1 MSAVPSV
8 WLSRD
13 CDACILGLDE
23 DCSRCG
29 LDCVLEIC
37 SEAMVP
43 AAPQRRLVRHR
54 LQTQPI
60 TEIGVLGEVFDEG
73 SVVVPAMAFFQQE
86 QAKQCLHLV
95 ARRACVSVVGIESDV
110 CEWEIGNKRFDC
122 LVFIL
127 VEPRFCDEADVGFQL
142 GK

>member
-1 MSAVPSV
+1 
-8 WLSRD
+8 
-13 CDACILGLDE
+13 
-23 DCSRCG
+23 
-29 LDCVLEIC
+29 
-37 SEAMVP
+37 
-43 AAPQRRLVRHR
+43 
-54 LQTQPI
+54 
-60 TEIGVLGEVFDEG
+60 
-73 SVVVPAMAFFQQE
+73 MAFFQQE